1 MFVYVLNDSK
11 RTILLYFWNTTQGL
25 FLSKDDDI
33 EIAALGKMVHT
44 NGLTDLYL

>member
-1 MFVYVLNDSK
+1 MFTY
-11 RTILLYFWNTTQGL
+11 WMTQRELFCYIVGTL
-25 FLSKDDDI
+25 HKDYFLSKDDDI